1 MAEDQENLKLQ
12 SNDNPGLSLVSTLLD
27 GSNFFSWSR
36 SIKIALGAKMK
47 LNFINGEGV
56 KPAEGSKEIE
66 QWIRTDYMVTSW
78 ILNSISKDIVESFLY
93 TNTSREL
100 WLELESR
107 FGQTNGP
114 MIYQLKRDL
123 SSTLQGSMSVST
135 YFSKL
140 KRLWDELAC
149 ITPIAQCTCGAAKES
164 ADIKVADQLIQFLMG
179 LNENYDH
186 VRNQILMM
194 DPLPNVSRAYS
205 MVLRVEKQREVT
217 LGQSHNS
224 QQMAMPVFK
233 RNENQRFLGKKRNL
247 VDKRTQVCKECGKTG
262 HLKEVCFEIYG
273 YPEWYKSLME
283 QRKKGGFTANRTAA
297 VIDPAQSCNNPPDG
311 KAISEI
317 LRTEL
322 HKFLGDL
329 KPQSSTLMREG
340 NLEFSG
346 KCFELLNSE
355 TSLYDSW
362 IIDSGATA
370 HMCNN
375 NALFDKINTNI
386 PNSYIHL
393 ADNSKC
399 KIVNSGDLNLGG
411 RIQLKDV
418 LYVPGLKFN
427 LLSVSKICNNTSI
440 RFEFIQSHCIVQDHM
455 TNEVLAIGCQIG
467 KLYIIKDQHFDQKH
481 IKNIME
487 SCRELGLSA
496 LSIPSEI
503 WHRRLG
509 HASQNVMIHTRL
521 VKESKVQENICETC
535 PLAKQQRLSFPL
547 SVSTSDFCFDLMHID
562 LWGPYNEYSISR
574 CNYMMTIVDDHSRC
588 TWVFLMKQKSETT
601 SLLID
606 FHKMILTQ
614 FDKRIKIVRTDNGSE
629 FLGQQI
635 VDFYK
640 REGII
645 HQTTCTYTPQQNG
658 VVERKHKH
666 LLEVARSLMFQSK
679 LPKMFWTDAILTAT
693 YIINRLPTPILKWK
707 TPYEILYNKPVDY
720 SHFKTFGCL
729 CFATNN
735 LPNKTKFEPRAMKCV
750 FLGYAMNQ
758 KGYKVYDLDKRITLV
773 SRDVRFQENVFP
785 YQEEQID
792 PVSCSLPQIMNELE
806 PAQPDEYEQNT
817 EMQEFNT
824 DTQNIDVVHEEN
836 NENNQNMEN
845 LTLRR
850 SSRVI
855 TKPTRYNDFICNNT
869 ENESDI
875 SSVSFLPHMHDC
887 LFTAHMSHHEPKSYI
902 QAVKDKMWIDAME
915 NEIKALED
923 NHTWDITKLPPNKKA
938 IGCKWIFKIK
948 LNPDGTIDRYKARLV
963 AKGYNQIEGIDYL
976 DSFSPVAKI
985 VTVRAIIAISAKLNW
1000 HLHQV
1005 DINNAFLH
1013 GYLDEEIY
1021 MQPPEGYEVPKGHV
1035 CRLKRSLYGL
1045 KQASRQWNQEFTS
1058 KLESY
1063 GFVQSKHDYCLFTK
1077 DSLTGFYCLL
1087 VYVDDVLIA
1096 GPSEKTIAEISQYPI
1111 MRFLLRSKA
1120 RFQLFLSSFFC
1131 KF

>member
-375 NALFDKINTNI
+375 NALLDKINTNI

-574 CNYMMTIVDDHSRC
+574 CNYMMTIVDDHNRC

-635 VDFYK
+635 VNFYK
-640 REGII
+640 RE
-645 HQTTCTYTPQQNG
+645 
-658 VVERKHKH
+658 
-666 LLEVARSLMFQSK
+666 
-679 LPKMFWTDAILTAT
+679 
-693 YIINRLPTPILKWK
+693 
-707 TPYEILYNKPVDY
+707 
-720 SHFKTFGCL
+720 
-729 CFATNN
+729 
-735 LPNKTKFEPRAMKCV
+735 
-750 FLGYAMNQ
+750 
-758 KGYKVYDLDKRITLV
+758 
-773 SRDVRFQENVFP
+773 
-785 YQEEQID
+785 
-792 PVSCSLPQIMNELE
+792 
-806 PAQPDEYEQNT
+806 
-817 EMQEFNT
+817 
-824 DTQNIDVVHEEN
+824 
-836 NENNQNMEN
+836 
-845 LTLRR
+845 
-850 SSRVI
+850 
-855 TKPTRYNDFICNNT
+855 
-869 ENESDI
+869 
-875 SSVSFLPHMHDC
+875 
-887 LFTAHMSHHEPKSYI
+887 
-902 QAVKDKMWIDAME
+902 
-915 NEIKALED
+915 
-923 NHTWDITKLPPNKKA
+923 
-938 IGCKWIFKIK
+938 
-948 LNPDGTIDRYKARLV
+948 
-963 AKGYNQIEGIDYL
+963 
-976 DSFSPVAKI
+976 
-985 VTVRAIIAISAKLNW
+985 
-1000 HLHQV
+1000 
-1005 DINNAFLH
+1005 
-1013 GYLDEEIY
+1013 
-1021 MQPPEGYEVPKGHV
+1021 
-1035 CRLKRSLYGL
+1035 
-1045 KQASRQWNQEFTS
+1045 
-1058 KLESY
+1058 
-1063 GFVQSKHDYCLFTK
+1063 
-1077 DSLTGFYCLL
+1077 
-1087 VYVDDVLIA
+1087 
-1096 GPSEKTIAEISQYPI
+1096 GPSEKTIAEIKRYLHEMFTIKDLGPA
-1111 MRFLLRSKA
+1111 RFFLGLEIGRSEKGITVTQRKYTRDIIEDVKMKESKA
-1120 RFQLFLSSFFC
+1120 TTTPLPLGIKLTEHAEEQLSSPESYRRLLGRLLYLGITRPDICHSTQQLSQFMQHPCKQHWQAALHLVKYLKGTQDRGIFFAADDDFNLSAYCDADWASC
-1131 KF
+1131 KDTRRSLTGFCVFLGNSLISWKTKKQTTVSRSSAEAEYRSLASTTCELIWIHNVLKDLQIVIPTPIPLHCDNQAALYITANPVFHERTKHLEIDCHLVRDKFKEGFIRPLHISTYNQPADVFTKNLSGPKFMKAISKLGLVNIQPSPT